1 MDISNE
7 KNVEAPNVEAPVVEA
22 PNVEAPNGLVAPKKA
37 IVRKTIPKK
46 YLDYLKFAFVA
57 MNTGGTF
64 AEIVKLKE
72 PVDNIINNVK
82 AIIDNEELG
91 ERINEIRK
99 ELLKKPREKKA
110 VGPPKASSK
119 KRKTDGEAGDALD
132 PDTTLVNS
140 LVDGLTAASEPKT
153 PRKKAKAANTG
164 LVADTGA
171 VTVYGTPPATP
182 TVKDVPKTPR
192 KKATKPSV
200 DQSVLAPVATD
211 LTNALSMVA

>member
-1 MDISNE
+1 MDINTPNVLAPNGLAT
-7 KNVEAPNVEAPVVEA
+7 NVEAPNVLAPTIT
-22 PNVEAPNGLVAPKKA
+22 APKKA

-64 AEIVKLKE
+64 SEIVKLKE
-72 PVDNIINNVK
+72 PVDNIINHVK
-82 AIIDNEELG
+82 AIIDNEETG

-110 VGPPKASSK
+110 VGPLKASSK
-119 KRKTDGEAGDALD
+119 KRKTDGEAGEALD

-153 PRKKAKAANTG
+153 PRKKAKSANTG
-164 LVADTGA
+164 LVADTGTA
-171 VTVYGTPPATP
+171 AGDETPPATP
-182 TVKDVPKTPR
+182 TVKEVPKTPR

-200 DQSVLAPVATD
+200 DPSVLAPVATD
-211 LTNALSMVA
+211 LTNDLTSVANA

>member
-7 KNVEAPNVEAPVVEA
+7 KNVEA

-119 KRKTDGEAGDALD
+119 KRKTDGEVLD

-171 VTVYGTPPATP
+171 VTVDGTPPATP
-182 TVKDVPKTPR
+182 TVKDLPKTPR